1 MNNKDQY
8 ILEHIVQ
15 YCDEIDA
22 TLRYFGCSE
31 ERFMESFVFRNA
43 VSMPI
48 MQIGELATRLSDDL
62 IAESPSIPWK
72 AIKGMRTFFAH
83 QYGSMNLQL
92 VWRTALTR
100 IPELKASCEA
110 LLSSPQK

>member
-8 ILEHIVQ
+8 ILERIIQ

-48 MQIGELATRLSDDL
+48 M
-62 IAESPSIPWK
+62 
-72 AIKGMRTFFAH
+72 
-83 QYGSMNLQL
+83 
-92 VWRTALTR
+92 
-100 IPELKASCEA
+100 
-110 LLSSPQK
+110 

>member
-1 MNNKDQY
+1 MNSKDQY

-15 YCDEIDA
+15 YCEEIDA

-31 ERFMESFVFRNA
+31 ELFMKNFVFRNA

-48 MQIGELATRLSDDL
+48 MQIGELATRLSDDI
-62 IAESPSIPWK
+62 IAESTTIPWK

-83 QYGSMNLQL
+83 QYGSMNFQL

-100 IPELKASCEA
+100 IPELKSACAA
-110 LLSSPQK
+110 LLTQRE

>member
-1 MNNKDQY
+1 
-8 ILEHIVQ
+8 
-15 YCDEIDA
+15 
-22 TLRYFGCSE
+22 
-31 ERFMESFVFRNA
+31 
-43 VSMPI
+43 

-62 IAESPSIPWK
+62 IAESASIPWK